1 MKWPLRLVRLIGFV
15 DLVCAALLS
24 LPVSLLIPAPWGL
37 PQKNNEQAKKLKIS
51 ASGKIDPPL

>member
-37 PQKNNEQAKKLKIS
+37 SQKVMKN
-51 ASGKIDPPL
+51 

>member
-24 LPVSLLIPAPWGL
+24 LAVSLLIPAPWGL
-37 PQKNNEQAKKLKIS
+37 SQKVMKN
-51 ASGKIDPPL
+51 